1 MPYTL
6 IEIRKDQEP
15 KLTSHATKQEAISEV
30 ITREKGGVTTAWKI
44 RGRLLA
50 IPSSYYR
57 PDGKDLEYRIGY
69 TSEPQPSYP
78 ADTSRVLMLVNML
91 SDMSAKID
99 SLSRR
104 CDALRASVKDKEVTI
119 ENLTRGGDGG

>member
-15 KLTSHATKQEAISEV
+15 KLTSHATKQAAISEV
-30 ITREKGGVTTAWKI
+30 ITREKGGDAASWKI
-44 RGRLLA
+44 RGRLTM
-50 IPSSYYR
+50 PGSYYR